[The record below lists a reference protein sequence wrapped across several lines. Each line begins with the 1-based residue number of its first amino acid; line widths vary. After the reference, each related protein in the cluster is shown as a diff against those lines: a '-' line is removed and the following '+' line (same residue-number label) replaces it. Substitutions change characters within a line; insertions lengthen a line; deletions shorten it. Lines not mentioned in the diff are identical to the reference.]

1 MFGTN
6 LNEWQMMNTKMIP
19 TKTPATATSLKQK
32 RNKMK
37 KTILFGEITIKS
49 IITVVE

>member
-6 LNEWQMMNTKMIP
+6 LNEWQMMKTKMIP
-19 TKTPATATSLKQK
+19 TNTPATATSLKQK

-37 KTILFGEITIKS
+37 KEFCLEQSLSKAW
-49 IITVVE
+49 

>member
-37 KTILFGEITIKS
+37 KTILFREITK
-49 IITVVE
+49 V